1 MRLKGRALGVHF
13 TPLVGACIIA
23 TSVLGQEAQRATQ
36 YKRDLTVFAEAWG
49 EGIFNSL
56 NIEKTMTTPSP
67 VSYHVRLGFGYWRM
81 HKDPRSANFY
91 AMPVDAAISYGRIVK
106 IELSLGATPFWFSAN
121 EDDLVSSVIAPNFGL
136 HLRVQQPDGGLFLR
150 AGALAAPLAGL
161 NDIPGNDDYLMK
173 GTWGWNPGV
182 AVGFTF

>member
-1 MRLKGRALGVHF
+1 MESIGRVIGVRII
-13 TPLVGACIIA
+13 PLIMAFAIGS
-23 TSVLGQEAQRATQ
+23 SVLAQEAEHVQH
-36 YKRDLTVFAEAWG
+36 YKRDLTVFVEAWG
-49 EGIFNSL
+49 EGIYNSV
-56 NIEKTMTTPSP
+56 NIEKTMTTPSKI
-67 VSYHVRLGFGYWRM
+67 SYHVRLGFGYWRI
-81 HKDPRSANFY
+81 HKNPKSANFY

-121 EDDLVSSVIAPNFGL
+121 EDELVSSVIAPNFGL
-136 HLRVQQPDGGLFLR
+136 HMRVQQPDGGLFLR
-150 AGALAAPLAGL
+150 AGALVAPLAGL